1 MGVVKQQSIKN
12 SFVIY
17 SGLGLGYLN
26 VVILF
31 PKFFTP
37 EEFGLTRLLLSF
49 ANIMT
54 VVSHFG
60 FTNVAVRYFPYFKD
74 NANNHQG
81 FLFWLLVVP
90 LLGFLL
96 FGGGLWLLK
105 PLVLSNYETN
115 NALFVENFTWIFP
128 LTLFLLYFE
137 ILFAYSKALFQTVV
151 PLFFKEVGIRVL
163 TTLAIL
169 LTVFGTIS
177 FENFL
182 ALFVMVYFILTISMV
197 FYLYWIGEFTL
208 RPPLKGLSLSYF
220 KSMFKYGFFTQA
232 TMVSSLLNR
241 QVDILMLGAM
251 VGGTAV
257 GIYTMAFY
265 LCNVVTIPQRG
276 IKNIS
281 TAVIANAFA
290 RNDLSQIRELYQRS
304 ALNQMLVG
312 AFIFMVIWFNVRD
325 ILYIVNPEY
334 VKGVYVVLFVGV
346 AKVFAMAT
354 GVNNQILMNS
364 SYYKYNLLFVLNLL
378 LLTVL
383 FNLIFIPKLG
393 IVGAAL
399 GTTLAPVLNNLLKSS
414 LIWYKL
420 RIHPLS
426 LNQLWL
432 LLIIAIVATVGFLLP
447 DFFEAVNQF
456 YRLANIACKSA
467 VLAVLYGALTLLIR
481 PSEDVWDSVVK
492 AKARFLG

>member
-1 MGVVKQQSIKN
+1 MGVIKQQSIKN
-12 SFVIY
+12 AFVIY

-26 VVILF
+26 VVVLF

-60 FTNVAVRYFPYFKD
+60 FTNVAVRYFPYFRD
-74 NANNHQG
+74 YSNNHQG

-90 LLGFLL
+90 LGGFLL
-96 FGGGLWLLK
+96 FSGGLWLFK
-105 PLVLSNYETN
+105 PLILGSYKAN
-115 NALFVENFTWIFP
+115 NALFVEHFFWILP
-128 LTLFLLYFE
+128 LTLFLLYFKV
-137 ILFAYSKALFQTVV
+137 LFSYSKALFQTVV
-151 PLFFKEVGIRVL
+151 PLFFKEVGIRL
-163 TTLAIL
+163 LITLAIL
-169 LTVFGTIS
+169 LTVLGQIS
-177 FENFL
+177 FEEFL
-182 ALFVMVYFILTISMV
+182 ALFVLMYSLLAIGMV
-197 FYLYWIGEFTL
+197 FYLSYIGELAL
-208 RPPLKGLSLSYF
+208 RPHLQGLSLSYF

-251 VGGTAV
+251 VGGKAV

-281 TAVIANAFA
+281 SAVIANAFA

-312 AFIFMVIWFNVRD
+312 AFIFMVIWFNVED

-334 VKGVYVVLFVGV
+334 VKGVYVVLFVGL

-354 GVNNQILMNS
+354 GVNNQILKNS
-364 SYYKYNLLFVLNLL
+364 SYYKYSLLFILNLL
-378 LLTVL
+378 LLTVV
-383 FNLIFIPKLG
+383 FNLIFIPQLG

-399 GTTLAPVLNNLLKSS
+399 GTTLAPVLNNLLKSG

-420 RIHPLS
+420 AVHPLS
-426 LNQLWL
+426 FNQLWL
-432 LLIIAIVATVGFLLP
+432 LLIIGIVAVVGFVLP
-447 DFFEAVNQF
+447 DLVEPVNQF
-456 YRLANIACKSA
+456 YRLTNIACKSA
-467 VLAVLYGALTLLIR
+467 ALAVLYGGLILLIR
-481 PSEDVWDSVVK
+481 PSEDVWESVVK